1 MPIHTIFIHVVRA
14 VTDTVPSKSTR
25 RRQAEMR
32 KYLSVTVFLLLF
44 CCWFHSS
51 WLYVL
56 PDVCYSWISTILHPI
71 ILQL

>member
-14 VTDTVPSKSTR
+14 VTDTVPLKAHAG
-25 RRQAEMR
+25 QAEMR
-32 KYLSVTVFLLLF
+32 KYLSVTVVLLLF